1 MSHAESVPELIAF
14 AVVLFAFGLVSKRID
29 GLPVTAPIVFV
40 GAGLL
45 AGWLGVVDLGFE
57 AHGAG
62 GSAEIGTETAR
73 TIAEIALVL
82 LLFTDA
88 ARVDLGALRGRVS
101 LPGRLLGVGLPLTI
115 ALGGLLAAVLFD
127 GELSVAE
134 AFVLGAILAPTD
146 AALGAVV
153 VNSPRLPVRVREA
166 LNVEAGLN
174 DGLAVP
180 FFTVFAALAADQL
193 LGVGDFLGVA
203 LEKIGYG
210 VGVGVVVGVGGGWL
224 LRECTRRGW
233 MTSIHQ
239 QLALISLALVAWW
252 IAEHV
257 GGSGLIAA
265 FVGGLAV
272 GAVDRGVGEKVIDF
286 TEDMGQFLSL
296 LVLFAFGVVASGV
309 LDQVTATMVFYAV
322 LSLTV
327 LRMLPVAIALIGTG
341 TTPATTLFVG
351 WFGPRGLASVL
362 LVLILI
368 TEQEGLPGIEP
379 TFLIVTVTVLLSV
392 LLHGTTA
399 APLTA
404 RFAERT
410 EQAPE
415 SAP

>member
-1 MSHAESVPELIAF
+1 LSHAESVPELIAF

-29 GLPVTAPIVFV
+29 GLPLTAPMVFV
-40 GAGLL
+40 AAGLL
-45 AGWLGVVDLGFE
+45 AGWLGIVDLGFE
-57 AHGAG
+57 GHGDG
-62 GSAEIGTETAR
+62 ESVEIGTEAAR

-88 ARVDLGALRGRVS
+88 ARVNLGALRGRVS
-101 LPGRLLGVGLPLTI
+101 LPTRLLGIGLPLTI
-115 ALGGLLAAVLFD
+115 ALGGLLAWALFD
-127 GELSVAE
+127 DELSVAE

-146 AALGAVV
+146 AALGAAV
-153 VNSPRLPVRVREA
+153 VNSPKLPIQIREA

-193 LGVGDFLGVA
+193 LGLGDFLGVT

-210 VGVGVVVGVGGGWL
+210 VGIGVLAGMGGGWL

-233 MTSIHQ
+233 MTLIHQ
-239 QLALISLALVAWW
+239 QLALIALALVAWW
-252 IAEHV
+252 VAEHV

-265 FVGGLAV
+265 FVGGLTV

-296 LVLFAFGVVASGV
+296 LVFFSFGVAASGV
-309 LDQVTATMVFYAV
+309 LDQVTAAMVVYAV

-327 LRMLPVAIALIGTG
+327 LRMLPVAIALIGAGTG
-341 TTPATTLFVG
+341 PATTLFLG

-362 LVLILI
+362 LVLILA

-379 TFLIVTVTVLLSV
+379 TFLVVTVTVLLSV
-392 LLHGTTA
+392 LLHGATA
-399 APLTA
+399 APVTD
-404 RFAERT
+404 RFARRAEPSRR
-410 EQAPE
+410 
-415 SAP
+415 